1 MLDVITPISS
11 NIHKH
16 PHTHTHVGTAVAFA
30 PSLPGL
36 MVMRAAL
43 GFVSMS
49 VLMISFVLLVELVSG
64 RWRTIIGILGM
75 LPIAIAY
82 VLMAGIAYVSP
93 DWRTT
98 QLIIT
103 LPWVA
108 MLLMWYVHVRGG
120 VRLWGISVGRSGL
133 EVSRPVCGDNNWI
146 DNYDNERGV
155 R

>member
-1 MLDVITPISS
+1 
-11 NIHKH
+11 
-16 PHTHTHVGTAVAFA
+16 
-30 PSLPGL
+30 

-120 VRLWGISVGRSGL
+120 AFVCGEFRSVGRVWRFPGPFVVTIIGSIITITREECDDAQCASDKVHL
-133 EVSRPVCGDNNWI
+133 V
-146 DNYDNERGV
+146 
-155 R
+155 

>member
-1 MLDVITPISS
+1 
-11 NIHKH
+11 
-16 PHTHTHVGTAVAFA
+16 
-30 PSLPGL
+30 